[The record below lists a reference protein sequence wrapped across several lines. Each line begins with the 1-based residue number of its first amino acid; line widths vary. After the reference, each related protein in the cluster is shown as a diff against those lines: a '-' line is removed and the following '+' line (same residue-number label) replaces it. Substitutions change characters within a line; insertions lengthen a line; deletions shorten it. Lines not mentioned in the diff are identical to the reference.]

1 MLCAWSPRFQ
11 SWLQERQFLFDLLAS
26 VVCCFELSKSCVYFL
41 CFKTIC
47 SPSQW
52 NVKMSE

>member
-1 MLCAWSPRFQ
+1 MLCASSPRFQ

-26 VVCCFELSKSCVYFL
+26 VVCCFELSKSCVYFW